1 MKVAQETGFILH
13 SYDYRESSLIVE
25 VFTRNY
31 GRLGLIAKGARRW
44 KKKGTRTY
52 LRPFQEFS
60 FNWSGRG
67 EVATLTLAEEEGP
80 IRSYNKD
87 SLYCGFYVNE
97 LMMRLLYRHD
107 PHEQLYEYYRQCL
120 VDLAANPNLES
131 VLRLFEKRMLLE
143 IGYGL
148 NLDTDIDN
156 GLSVEAGK
164 QYSYLP
170 NMGPSGNTS
179 HNDGLDQC
187 RVSGK
192 SLLAF
197 KNETLEDPEVLAELK
212 HLMRKL
218 IDHRLNYKPLISRN
232 IFVSGSR
239 RGLNLE
245 SNNSRSQ

>member
-1 MKVAQETGFILH
+1 MKHSQESGFVLH
-13 SYDYRESSLIVE
+13 TYDYRESSLIVE
-25 VFTRNY
+25 VFTRNH
-31 GRLGLIAKGARRW
+31 GRLGLVAKGARRW

-60 FNWSGRG
+60 FSWSGKG
-67 EVATLTLAEEEGP
+67 EIATLTLAEEEGS
-80 IRSYNKD
+80 IRSLSKD
-87 SLYCGFYVNE
+87 ALYCGFYVNE
-97 LMMRLLYRHD
+97 LMMRLLYRYD
-107 PHEQLYEYYRQCL
+107 PHEQLYDHYRNCL
-120 VDLAANPNLES
+120 QDLSAGSNLES

-164 QYSYLP
+164 QYNYLP
-170 NMGPSGNTS
+170 NLGPSGNTN
-179 HNDGLDQC
+179 HADDPGQC
-187 RVSGK
+187 MVSGK

-197 KNETLEDPEVLAELK
+197 KNETLDDPDVLAELK

-218 IDHRLNYKPLISRN
+218 IDHRLNYKPLVSRN

-239 RGLNLE
+239 RGLKLE
-245 SNNSRSQ
+245 SNNSRS

>member
-1 MKVAQETGFILH
+1 MKFTQEPGFVLH

-25 VFTRNY
+25 VFTRNH
-31 GRLGLIAKGARRW
+31 GRLGLVAKGARRW

-52 LRPFQEFS
+52 LRPFQEFNFS
-60 FNWSGRG
+60 WSGRG
-67 EVATLTLAEEEGP
+67 EIATLTSAEEEGP
-80 IRSYNKD
+80 IRSLNKNA
-87 SLYCGFYVNE
+87 LYCGFYVNE

-107 PHEQLYEYYRQCL
+107 PHEQLFEHYRNCL
-120 VDLAANPNLES
+120 TDLVTSSNLES
-131 VLRLFEKRMLLE
+131 VLRLFEKRMLIE

-156 GLSVEAGK
+156 GASVEAGK

-170 NMGPSGNTS
+170 NMGPTGNTS
-179 HNDGLDQC
+179 HVDGLNQC

-197 KNETLEDPEVLAELK
+197 KDEVLEDPEVLAELK

-232 IFVSGSR
+232 IFVPGSR
-239 RGLNLE
+239 RTLKLE
-245 SNNSRSQ
+245 SNNPRS